1 MSAKLKR
8 GEFITLLGGAA
19 AWPLTAFQPMLLK
32 LCWIVVTYLILI
44 GTTVV
49 PSQAQRRAPT
59 IGILNYAATGDVRVV
74 QFLTALRELGHIEGR
89 NIVLVQRHADGAL
102 DRLPGLAAELVAAHV
117 DLIIALGPAVW
128 AAKQATTTI
137 PIVIAFSGNPE
148 RQGVVASLA
157 RPGGN
162 LTGFSY
168 MSADLAGKRLEL
180 LCSVVVKCSRI
191 AILYNPEEP
200 ATNAELEETAATARS
215 LGVTLAPV
223 AVRQVDG
230 LEQALAAAARDQV
243 EGMVVLTHG
252 FAVLNR
258 ARIMELAARL
268 RLPVLYG
275 WREFVEEGGL
285 MSYGPDIQ
293 VLVRQAATYVDRI
306 LKGEKPNNLPVQ
318 QPTRF
323 ELVINLKTAKA
334 LGFEVPATLLARADE
349 VIE

>member
-1 MSAKLKR
+1 MR
-8 GEFITLLGGAA
+8 R
-19 AWPLTAFQPMLLK
+19 FQPMLLK
-32 LCWIVVTYLILI
+32 LCWIVVTCLILI

-49 PSQAQRRAPT
+49 PSQAQRGAPT
-59 IGILNYAATGDVRVV
+59 VGILNYAATGDVRVV
-74 QFLTALRELGHIEGR
+74 QFLTALRELGYIEGR
-89 NIVLVQRHADGAL
+89 NIALVQRHADGAL
-102 DRLPGLAAELVAAHV
+102 DKLPGLAAELVAAHV

-128 AAKQATTTI
+128 AAKQATATI

-180 LCSVVVKCSRI
+180 LCSAVAKCSRI

-200 ATNAELEETAATARS
+200 ATTAELEESAATARS
-215 LGVTLAPV
+215 LGVTIAPA
-223 AVRQVDG
+223 AVRRVDE
-230 LEQALAAAARDQV
+230 LEQAFGVAARDQV

-258 ARIMELAARL
+258 TRIMELAARL

-275 WREFVEEGGL
+275 
-285 MSYGPDIQ
+285 
-293 VLVRQAATYVDRI
+293 
-306 LKGEKPNNLPVQ
+306 
-318 QPTRF
+318 
-323 ELVINLKTAKA
+323 
-334 LGFEVPATLLARADE
+334 
-349 VIE
+349 

>member
-1 MSAKLKR
+1 MIK
-8 GEFITLLGGAA
+8 E
-19 AWPLTAFQPMLLK
+19 
-32 LCWIVVTYLILI
+32 VTGLLILT
-44 GTTVV
+44 GLFMATSLHADTL
-49 PSQAQRRAPT
+49 RRV
-59 IGILNYAATGDVRVV
+59 GLLNYANASDVRVA
-74 QFLTALRELGHIEGR
+74 QFRDALRELGYLEGQ
-89 NIVLVQRHADGAL
+89 NLVLMERHADGAL
-102 DRLPGLAAELVAAHV
+102 DRLPELATELATAKVEV
-117 DLIIALGPAVW
+117 IIALGPAVW

-148 RQGVVASLA
+148 GQGVVTSLA

-168 MSADLAGKRLEL
+168 MSSDLAGKRLEL

-306 LKGEKPNNLPVQ
+306 IRGEKPSNLPVQ
-318 QPTRF
+318 QPTKF

-334 LGFEVPATLLARADE
+334 LGLTVPDSLLARADE

>member
-1 MSAKLKR
+1 MMRRR
-8 GEFITLLGGAA
+8 GFITLVGGAT

-32 LCWIVVTYLILI
+32 LCWIVVTCLILI
-44 GTTVV
+44 GTAVV

-59 IGILNYAATGDVRVV
+59 VGILNYAATGDVRVV
-74 QFLTALRELGHIEGR
+74 QFLTALRELGYIEGR
-89 NIVLVQRHADGAL
+89 NIALVQRHADGAL
-102 DRLPGLAAELVAAHV
+102 DKLPGLAAELVAAHV

-128 AAKQATTTI
+128 AAKQATATI

-180 LCSVVVKCSRI
+180 LCSAVAKCSRI

-200 ATNAELEETAATARS
+200 ATTAELEETAATARS

-252 FAVLNR
+252 FAVLYR

-306 LKGEKPNNLPVQ
+306 LKGEKPSNLPVQ
-318 QPTRF
+318 QPTKF

-334 LGFEVPATLLARADE
+334 LGLDLPASLLARADE

>member
-1 MSAKLKR
+1 MRVRWLAGL
-8 GEFITLLGGAA
+8 FA
-19 AWPLTAFQPMLLK
+19 
-32 LCWIVVTYLILI
+32 CLILI
-44 GTTVV
+44 GAAA
-49 PSQAQRRAPT
+49 PSQAQRRTPT
-59 IGILNYAATGDVRVV
+59 IGLLNFAAAHDVRVV
-74 QFLTALRELGHIEGR
+74 QFLSALREFGYVEGA
-89 NIVLVQRHADGAL
+89 NLVLVQRHADGVL
-102 DRLPGLAAELVAAHV
+102 DRLPTLAHELVTARV
-117 DLIIALGPAVW
+117 DVIIALGPAVW
-128 AAKQATTTI
+128 AAQQATTTI

-180 LCSVVVKCSRI
+180 LCSAFPKCGRI
-191 AILYNPEEP
+191 GILYNPGEP
-200 ATNAELEETAATARS
+200 ATAAELEETAVAARS
-215 LGVTLAPV
+215 LGVIMVPV
-223 AVRQVDG
+223 AARNVDE
-230 LEQALAAAARDQV
+230 LEQAFAGAARDQV

-258 ARIMELAARL
+258 ARIMDLAAQQ

-293 VLVRQAATYVDRI
+293 VLVRQAAGYVDRI
-306 LKGEKPNNLPVQ
+306 LKGEKPSNLPIQ
-318 QPTRF
+318 QPTRL
-323 ELVINLKTAKA
+323 ELLINLKTANA
-334 LGFEVPATLLARADE
+334 LGLMLPPTLLARADH

>member
-1 MSAKLKR
+1 MRVKW
-8 GEFITLLGGAA
+8 GAGLI
-19 AWPLTAFQPMLLK
+19 AWS
-32 LCWIVVTYLILI
+32 ILVA
-44 GTTVV
+44 TTVV
-49 PSQAQRRAPT
+49 PSQAQRRVPT
-59 IGILNYAATGDVRVV
+59 VGILNYAGANDVRVI

-89 NIVLVQRHADGAL
+89 NLALVQRHADGAL
-102 DRLPGLAAELVAAHV
+102 DRLPGLAAELVAAQV

-128 AAKQATTTI
+128 AARQATASI

-180 LCSVVVKCSRI
+180 LCGAFAKCSRI
-191 AILYNPEEP
+191 GILYNPQEP
-200 ATNAELEETAATARS
+200 ATEPELEESATSARN
-215 LGVTLAPV
+215 LGVIMAPV
-223 AVRQVDG
+223 AARSVDE
-230 LEQALAAAARDQV
+230 LERAFAGAVRDQV
-243 EGMVVLTHG
+243 QGMVVLTHG

-258 ARIMELAARL
+258 ARIMELAAL
-268 RLPVLYG
+268 HRLPMLYG

-293 VLVRQAATYVDRI
+293 ILVRQAATYVDRI
-306 LKGEKPNNLPVQ
+306 LKGEKPSDLPVQ
-318 QPTRF
+318 QPTRL
-323 ELVINLKTAKA
+323 ELIINLKTAKA
-334 LGFEVPATLLARADE
+334 LGLDLSSSLLARADE

>member
-1 MSAKLKR
+1 MKR
-8 GEFITLLGGAA
+8 RTFITLLGGAA
-19 AWPLTAFQPMLLK
+19 TALPFAARAQQP
-32 LCWIVVTYLILI
+32 VV
-44 GTTVV
+44 G
-49 PSQAQRRAPT
+49 APT
-59 IGILNYAATGDVRVV
+59 VGVLNYAAADDIRVV
-74 QFLTALRELGHIEGR
+74 QFLNALRDLGYAEGR
-89 NIVLVQRHADGAL
+89 NLALMQRHANGVL
-102 DRLPGLAAELVAAHV
+102 DRLPELAAELVAAKV

-128 AAKQATTTI
+128 AAKQATTAI

-180 LCSVVVKCSRI
+180 LCGALAKCSRI
-191 AILYNPEEP
+191 AVLYNPQEP
-200 ATNAELEETAATARS
+200 ATTLELEETEVAARS
-215 LGVTLAPV
+215 LGVMLRPV
-223 AVRQVDG
+223 ASRHQDDLEQAFAAAEHGRVDG
-230 LEQALAAAARDQV
+230 LLV
-243 EGMVVLTHG
+243 FTHG

-258 ARIMELAARL
+258 ARIMELAARH
-268 RLPVLYG
+268 RLPAMYG

-293 VLVRQAATYVDRI
+293 ILVRGAAIYVDRI

-318 QPTRF
+318 QPTRL
-323 ELVINLKTAKA
+323 ELIINLKTAKA
-334 LGFEVPATLLARADE
+334 LGLDVPPTLLARADE

>member
-1 MSAKLKR
+1 MQAKLVVSLFA
-8 GEFITLLGGAA
+8 GL
-19 AWPLTAFQPMLLK
+19 ML
-32 LCWIVVTYLILI
+32 IAI
-44 GTTVV
+44 TVV
-49 PSQAQRRAPT
+49 PSQAQRRPPAV
-59 IGILNYAATGDVRVV
+59 GILNYAAAHDVRVV
-74 QFLTALRELGHIEGR
+74 QFLSALRDLGYIEGR
-89 NIVLVQRHADGAL
+89 NISLVQRHADGVL
-102 DRLPGLAAELVAAHV
+102 DRLPELAAELVAAQV

-180 LCSVVVKCSRI
+180 LCSAFAKCNRI
-191 AILYNPEEP
+191 GILYNPQEP
-200 ATNAELEETAATARS
+200 ATAVEIEETAATART
-215 LGVTLAPV
+215 LGVTIAPV
-223 AVRQVDG
+223 AVRHIDE
-230 LEQALAAAARDQV
+230 LEQAFAGVARDQV
-243 EGMVVLTHG
+243 EGLVVLTHG

-258 ARIMELAARL
+258 TRIMELAARL

-285 MSYGPDIQ
+285 MSYGPDIH

-306 LKGEKPNNLPVQ
+306 LKGEKASNLPVQ
-318 QPTRF
+318 QPTRL
-323 ELVINLKTAKA
+323 ELIINLKTARA
-334 LGFEVPATLLARADE
+334 LGFELPPTLLARADE

>member
-1 MSAKLKR
+1 MRSRTAVGLFACFA
-8 GEFITLLGGAA
+8 FIASI
-19 AWPLTAFQPMLLK
+19 PSVSSQP
-32 LCWIVVTYLILI
+32 
-44 GTTVV
+44 
-49 PSQAQRRAPT
+49 QRRLPT
-59 IGILNYAATGDVRVV
+59 VGILNYAAAQDVRVT
-74 QFLTALRELGHIEGR
+74 QFLTALRELGRVEGR
-89 NIVLVQRHADGAL
+89 NLALVQRHADGVL
-102 DRLPGLAAELVAAHV
+102 DRLPELAAQLVAAQV

-180 LCSVVVKCSRI
+180 LCGAFAKCSRI
-191 AILYNPEEP
+191 GILYNPQEP
-200 ATNAELEETAATARS
+200 ATAAELEETAITARG
-215 LGVTLAPV
+215 LGVTLELV
-223 AVRQVDG
+223 AVRHVDE
-230 LEQALAAAARDQV
+230 LEQAFAAAVRSRVQ
-243 EGMVVLTHG
+243 GLVVLTHG

-258 ARIMELAARL
+258 ARIMDLAEQQRM
-268 RLPVLYG
+268 PVLYG

-293 VLVRQAATYVDRI
+293 TLVRQAAAYVDRI
-306 LKGEKPNNLPVQ
+306 LKGEKPSNLPVQ
-318 QPTRF
+318 QPARL
-323 ELVINLKTAKA
+323 ELIINLHTAKA
-334 LGFEVPATLLARADE
+334 LGLDLPTALVARADA

>member
-1 MSAKLKR
+1 MRHRA
-8 GEFITLLGGAA
+8 FITLIGCVA
-19 AWPLTAFQPMLLK
+19 AWPLAAFQSMLQK
-32 LCWIVVTYLILI
+32 LCWIVITCLMLI
-44 GTTVV
+44 GTAVV

-59 IGILNYAATGDVRVV
+59 VGILNYASTGDVRVV
-74 QFLTALRELGHIEGR
+74 QFLAALRELGHVEGR
-89 NIVLVQRHADGAL
+89 NIAIVQRHADGAL
-102 DRLPGLAAELVAAHV
+102 DRLPGLAAELIAAHV

-180 LCSVVVKCSRI
+180 LCSALAQCSRI
-191 AILYNPEEP
+191 AILHNPEEP
-200 ATNAELEETAATARS
+200 ATTAELEETAATARS
-215 LGVTLAPV
+215 LGVTIVPV
-223 AVRQVDG
+223 AVRQVDE
-230 LEQALAAAARDQV
+230 LEHAFASAVRDQV

-258 ARIMELAARL
+258 ARIMDLVARQ

-293 VLVRQAATYVDRI
+293 ILVRQAATYVDRI
-306 LKGEKPNNLPVQ
+306 LKGEKPSNLPVQ
-318 QPTRF
+318 QPTKF
-323 ELVINLKTAKA
+323 ELVINLKTARA
-334 LGFEVPATLLARADE
+334 LGITLPDTVVTRADE

>member
-1 MSAKLKR
+1 MKR
-8 GEFITLLGGAA
+8 REFITLLGGAT
-19 AWPLTAFQPMLLK
+19 AWPIAAFQPRLQK
-32 LCWIVVTYLILI
+32 LGRIAFACLIII

-49 PSQAQRRAPT
+49 PSHAQRRAPT
-59 IGILNYAATGDVRVV
+59 VGILNFAAPGDVRVV
-74 QFLTALRELGHIEGR
+74 QFLTALRDLGYVEGR
-89 NIVLVQRHADGAL
+89 NLALVQRHADGVSA
-102 DRLPGLAAELVAAHV
+102 RLPGLAAELVAAPV

-128 AAKQATTTI
+128 AAQQATTTI
-137 PIVIAFSGNPE
+137 PVVIAFSGNPE

-180 LCSVVVKCSRI
+180 LCSALAQCSRI
-191 AILYNPEEP
+191 AILHNPEEP
-200 ATNAELEETAATARS
+200 ATTAELEETAATARS
-215 LGVTLAPV
+215 LGVTIVPV
-223 AVRQVDG
+223 AVRQVDE
-230 LEQALAAAARDQV
+230 LEHAFASAVRDQV

-258 ARIMELAARL
+258 ARIMDLAGRQ

-293 VLVRQAATYVDRI
+293 ILVRQAATYVDRI
-306 LKGEKPNNLPVQ
+306 LKGEKPSNLPVQ
-318 QPTRF
+318 QPTKF
-323 ELVINLKTAKA
+323 ELVINLKTARA
-334 LGFEVPATLLARADE
+334 LGITLPDTVVTRADE